1 MKSSLFSSLQNSL
14 KGGLQTKVDET
25 KKLLLSSKDLDDLT
39 KRKVGKN
46 KTVLITGASSGI
58 GAGMAKG
65 FAKLGY
71 NLAICARRTDRLEAL
86 KTQILADSP
95 DIRVEFRALDVCD
108 YDAVFS
114 VFKDFQSTFNTIDR
128 VIVNAGVGAG
138 RRVGTGRFNI
148 NRKTAEINFISA
160 LAQCEAAMEIFRE
173 QNHGHLVA
181 ISSMSAMRGLPKH
194 LTVYA
199 ASKAGLA
206 HLAEGIRAEM
216 IADNL
221 PINVTTI
228 YPGYI
233 RTEMNEGA
241 PKLPFEVDEQTGSNA
256 LVAAIESGVDE
267 ACVPAMPWLFIGKA
281 MKVLPLH
288 LVNKL
293 G

>member
-14 KGGLQTKVDET
+14 KGGLQTKVEET